1 MRPFFKDSDFNFLTE
16 IALGSVY
23 RQAADVGEVLTTVDR
38 IHDGKAGSW
47 VKEWTA
53 TADRLAQEAA
63 ANAGAGRRYSAA
75 GQYLRASLYYS
86 VATYSADGTGDPA
99 LFASL
104 WEKHRAA
111 WDQFVDMGDFGGA
124 VAERI
129 AIPYE
134 GTTLPGYFFR
144 SGEARRTLIFNN
156 GSDGSRIRVS
166 WTSRRRCS
174 GICRT

>member
-38 IHDGKAGSW
+38 IHDGKARSW
-47 VKEWTA
+47 VEEWTA

-86 VATYSADGTGDPA
+86 VATYSADETGDPA

-104 WEKHRAA
+104 WEKHRMSSSPPPA
-111 WDQFVDMGDFGGA
+111 
-124 VAERI
+124 
-129 AIPYE
+129 
-134 GTTLPGYFFR
+134 TTCSP
-144 SGEARRTLIFNN
+144 
-156 GSDGSRIRVS
+156 
-166 WTSRRRCS
+166 TS
-174 GICRT
+174 